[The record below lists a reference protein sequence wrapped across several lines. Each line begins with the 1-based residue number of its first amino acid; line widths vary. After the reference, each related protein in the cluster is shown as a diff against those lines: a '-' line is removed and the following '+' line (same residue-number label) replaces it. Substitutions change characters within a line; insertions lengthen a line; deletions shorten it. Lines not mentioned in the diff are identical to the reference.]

1 MTKGYVRTLYGRRIH
16 IAGKDSYKAVNY
28 VIQGTCAE
36 MSKISLFNVWE
47 HLNQVGGYICNVVH
61 DSIVL
66 DEVDESELPRI
77 QEIMEDFTNSPNGRF
92 KVPMLVE
99 MKRSKKSWG
108 DMSDE

>member
-1 MTKGYVRTLYGRRIH
+1 M
-16 IAGKDSYKAVNY
+16 
-28 VIQGTCAE
+28 
-36 MSKISLFNVWE
+36 
-47 HLNQVGGYICNVVH
+47 VH

-66 DEVDESELPRI
+66 DEVDESSLPKI